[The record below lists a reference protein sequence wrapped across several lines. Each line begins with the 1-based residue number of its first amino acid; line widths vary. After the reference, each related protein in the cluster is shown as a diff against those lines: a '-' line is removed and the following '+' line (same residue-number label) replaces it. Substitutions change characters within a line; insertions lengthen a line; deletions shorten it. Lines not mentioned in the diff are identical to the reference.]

1 MRDDVKDIKDKQE
14 GLSDTIDKVIKFVHR
29 IEVLSGDQSGKQS
42 PNVKHSIRSISEAN
56 EDEESEKGTN
66 RQQKTKW

>member
-29 IEVLSGDQSGKQS
+29 IEVLSGEQSGQQS
-42 PNVKHSIRSISEAN
+42 PNPKHSIGSISEAN
-56 EDEESEKGTN
+56 EDEESEKGTP
-66 RQQKTKW
+66 QKTKW